1 MTGSEKYTWGMVLSI
16 GGSCAFFGGILLSAT
31 LIGACLGVPMALI
44 GLPLMVWGIVWAYQG
59 HFQRQQEVISAG
71 IREGIASVQAANIN
85 PFPQVA
91 VAASGVP
98 SEMVPAA
105 SVASD
110 SLPMGPSFVEQVE
123 VQDSEGSTVLA
134 PSPPDATEED
144 QSSRSDFENYDTEG
158 SAPANGSTL
167 PS

>member
-16 GGSCAFFGGILLSAT
+16 GGSCAFFGGLLLSAT

-44 GLPLMVWGIVWAYQG
+44 GLPLIVWGTVWAYQG
-59 HFQRQQEVISAG
+59 YFQRQQEVISAG
-71 IREGIASVQAANIN
+71 IREGIASVQTANIN

-91 VAASGVP
+91 VTASGIP
-98 SEMVPAA
+98 SEMAPAV

-110 SLPMGPSFVEQVE
+110 SLPVAPPLVEQVE
-123 VQDSEGSTVLA
+123 AQDSEGSTVLA
-134 PSPPDATEED
+134 SSTPDATEED
-144 QSSRSDFENYDTEG
+144 QSSRSDFGNYDTGG